1 MQCLTDILLL
11 RDLSMKY
18 LCVALAFATVGL
30 AAERPKTAD
39 CFKVNWLLRADE
51 EHYWANWTNKCSYTI
66 DSVYVMVR
74 FADGN
79 QSVGNGVWGLHFVT
93 PGESRV
99 TRFSTPGRVPD
110 FRTVHIRKIT
120 TDMEEALRPSGESE
134 RLASKPDRPTGDPG
148 PKVPESRPS
157 GTLVAEQTAGQ

>member
-1 MQCLTDILLL
+1 
-11 RDLSMKY
+11 MKY
-18 LCVALAFATVGL
+18 LCIVLAFATTGF

-74 FADGN
+74 FADQGN

-99 TRFSTPGRVPD
+99 TRFSTPARVPD
-110 FRTVHIRKIT
+110 FHSVHIRKIT
-120 TDMEEALRPSGESE
+120 TNFEEALRPAGESNTQT
-134 RLASKPDRPTGDPG
+134 ASVPDRPTGDPG
-148 PKVPESRPS
+148 PKVTPSRPP
-157 GTLVAEQTAGQ
+157 GTLVAEQATGQ